1 MVKRMGWLIGLLC
14 CLAFNNSYAATITA
28 EFDRNPVALG
38 DPVNLR
44 FTADDTVE
52 EPNFAVLEK
61 DFEIRGHSQSNSFNM
76 DNNGINTSTTWELNV
91 VPKTT
96 GTLKVPSI
104 AFGKAYSPAL
114 ELTVTDPPAAGNAAS
129 GQATQ
134 DDLLVEV
141 EVDNKTPVVQQQVLV
156 TQRLLFLRDFQP
168 QATLT
173 QPEITQGKGSLQQ
186 LGKDKSGTLM
196 RNGHNY
202 RMLER
207 RFALVPQQSGE
218 LTLGRSRFEGLLIE
232 PGYNRFDP
240 FGMDGK
246 PVQRYSQPI
255 TLNVGAQPKQFA
267 GAQWLPAKNITLNA
281 HWQTPPDK
289 LKAGEPVTLTL
300 AIMAEGL
307 TAEQLPPLKVDAPA
321 GIKAYTNKPELRNQT
336 SANGVVGVRNENWV
350 ILAPYNGS
358 YQLPAITLD
367 WWNVNTQKAEQ
378 AKIDAVTLMVS
389 GGQAAPTSTQTQPPA
404 STANQAAVPNAA
416 APSNNAQA
424 APDNEAEQQAQQ
436 FTLAKVAIGL
446 LLVWLVLSGLWL
458 IWLWWRRA
466 KVPVRASSQAS
477 PLPAPTVS
485 ALDKLEQACQQ
496 NDAPAA
502 YKALQQWAE
511 ANLYLRPALMPHIR
525 ARVDSNFQAQLD
537 QLEAAVYGKPDTA
550 WQGQGLWQA
559 IQAYQPSMPVRK
571 AKAGLQA
578 LYPE

>member
-1 MVKRMGWLIGLLC
+1 
-14 CLAFNNSYAATITA
+14 
-28 EFDRNPVALG
+28 
-38 DPVNLR
+38 
-44 FTADDTVE
+44 
-52 EPNFAVLEK
+52 
-61 DFEIRGHSQSNSFNM
+61 
-76 DNNGINTSTTWELNV
+76 
-91 VPKTT
+91 
-96 GTLKVPSI
+96 
-104 AFGKAYSPAL
+104 
-114 ELTVTDPPAAGNAAS
+114 
-129 GQATQ
+129 
-134 DDLLVEV
+134 
-141 EVDNKTPVVQQQVLV
+141 VVQQQVLV

-173 QPEITQGKGSLQQ
+173 QPEITQGKGTLQQ

-202 RMLER
+202 RLLER

-240 FGMDGK
+240 FSMDGK
-246 PVQRYSQPI
+246 PVQRYSHPI
-255 TLNVGAQPKQFA
+255 TLNVATQPKQFV

-307 TAEQLPPLKVDAPA
+307 TAEQLPPLKLDAPA
-321 GIKAYTNKPELRNQT
+321 GIKAYTDKPELRNQT
-336 SANGVVGVRNENWV
+336 NANGVVGVRNENWV

-358 YQLPAITLD
+358 YNLPAINLD
-367 WWNVNTQKAEQ
+367 WWNINTQKAEQ
-378 AKIDAVTLMVS
+378 AKIDAVTLVVS
-389 GGQAAPTSTQTQPPA
+389 GGQAAPMQTQPPA
-404 STANQAAVPNAA
+404 SMANQVAVPNKSTTHANTQS
-416 APSNNAQA
+416 APAH
-424 APDNEAEQQAQQ
+424 DAEQEQR
-436 FTLAKVAIGL
+436 FSLAKVAIGL
-446 LLVWLVLSGLWL
+446 LLVWLLLSGLWI

-466 KVPVRASSQAS
+466 KVPMRVSSQAS
-477 PLPAPTVS
+477 PLPAPTVN

-511 ANLYLRPALMPHIR
+511 ANLYLRPALLPQIR
-525 ARVDSNFQAQLD
+525 QRVDSAFQMELD
-537 QLEAAVYGKPDTA
+537 QLEAAVYGKPESA

-559 IQAYQPSMPVRK
+559 VQAYQPVYKMHKPKGS
-571 AKAGLQA
+571 LQE

>member
-1 MVKRMGWLIGLLC
+1 MVKRMVFLIGLLC
-14 CLAFNNSYAATITA
+14 CFAFNNVYAATITA

-38 DPVNLR
+38 DPVNLS

-76 DNNGINTSTTWELNV
+76 SNNGINTTTTWELNV

-96 GTLKVPSI
+96 GTLKVPPI
-104 AFGKAYSPAL
+104 AFGKDYSPAL
-114 ELTVTDPPAAGNAAS
+114 ELTVTEQPTANAAN
-129 GQATQ
+129 GQTTQ
-134 DDLLVEV
+134 DEVLVEV
-141 EVDNKTPVVQQQVLV
+141 EVDNKMPVVQQQVLV

-173 QPEITQGKGSLQQ
+173 QPEITQGKGTLQQ

-202 RMLER
+202 RLLER
-207 RFALVPQQSGE
+207 RFALIPQQSGE

-255 TLNVGAQPKQFA
+255 TLNVATQPKQFA

-307 TAEQLPPLKVDAPA
+307 TAEQLPPLKLDAPA
-321 GIKAYTNKPELRNQT
+321 GIKAYTDKPELRNQT
-336 SANGVVGVRNENWV
+336 NANGVVGVRNENWV

-358 YQLPAITLD
+358 YNLPAINLD
-367 WWNVNTQKAEQ
+367 WWNINTQKAEQ
-378 AKIDAVTLMVS
+378 AKIDAVTLVVS
-389 GGQAAPTSTQTQPPA
+389 GGQNAPAQTQQSAPTVNKS
-404 STANQAAVPNAA
+404 AVPNTST
-416 APSNNAQA
+416 PSINTQSALA
-424 APDNEAEQQAQQ
+424 HDAEQEQR
-436 FTLAKVAIGL
+436 FSLAKVAIGL
-446 LLVWLVLSGLWL
+446 LLVWLLLSGLWI

-466 KVPVRASSQAS
+466 KVPMRVSSQAS
-477 PLPAPTVS
+477 PLPAPTVN

-511 ANLYLRPALMPHIR
+511 ANLYLRPALLPQIR
-525 ARVDSNFQAQLD
+525 QRVDSTFQMELD
-537 QLEAAVYGKPDTA
+537 QLEAAVYGKPESA

-559 IQAYQPSMPVRK
+559 VQAYQPAYKMRK
-571 AKAGLQA
+571 PKGSLQE